1 MSDKDIEGPGPTEN
15 PEQTKEDIKTK
26 HDKMRKNAMHDL
38 ATSVHDDIH
47 TDGFL
52 IKQEQHIP
60 QNILSDLKK
69 ERLGSLNAKEGD
81 HMRVA
86 SVPVAVHEQW
96 LREGFDMFKESARDI
111 VKRLQDQDLHA
122 FITTKKQV

>member
-1 MSDKDIEGPGPTEN
+1 MSDKDIEGSGPTEN
-15 PEQTKEDIKTK
+15 PEQTKEDIKAK
-26 HDKMRKNAMHDL
+26 HDKMRKNAMYDL
-38 ATSVHDDIH
+38 ATSVHDDTH

>member
-15 PEQTKEDIKTK
+15 PEQTKEDIKAK
-26 HDKMRKNAMHDL
+26 HDKMRKNAMYDL

-69 ERLGSLNAKEGD
+69 ERLGSLNAKEGE